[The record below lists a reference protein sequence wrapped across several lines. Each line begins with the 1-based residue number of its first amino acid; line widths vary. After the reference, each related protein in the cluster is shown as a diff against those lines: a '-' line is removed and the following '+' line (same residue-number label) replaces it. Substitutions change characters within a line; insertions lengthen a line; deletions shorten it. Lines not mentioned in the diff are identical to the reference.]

1 MKCDLAYTRFIMVFK
16 MIMIG
21 TSGILSLTSLNHW
34 NFFMIGI
41 LIFFLIVFHYAM
53 SYDHFSKDIRSHRRL
68 IHTVG
73 HFILMNGLLYYMDG
87 FHTLAYV
94 PYYFSEIIIGTLYFG
109 KIFGIVGFGLCA
121 LLSIQQIF
129 NTVHGMNH
137 YLICICL
144 FAGGAIIGHFGHFEI
159 SRSRRVES
167 QLREFRILY
176 AISKIMDRFPSTE
189 EILKR
194 ITKKVAEIMHAEMSL
209 IMFYDTRKDLLVAK
223 SGYGICEKILDSL
236 ILGPG
241 EGIERGVMDEEK
253 KIVYG
258 DRREH
263 FICDEELKEPWK
275 ARYGIAIPLTVHE
288 KVIGTL
294 SLYNDTP
301 YDLTKDEVKL
311 LSIIGSRI
319 GMILEN
325 DRTFKKVK
333 HNAITD
339 GLTGLYN
346 HYQFYTRLKLEIEK
360 AKAEN
365 YQLFLLMID
374 IDRFKSFNDQFG
386 HMIGDQVLSEVA
398 KTIQSNI
405 RETDIA
411 ARYGGEEFT
420 IILPNC
426 TYEMAAV
433 VADRIRYNI
442 KKVGEK
448 IDTLKGKDI
457 IVTASIGIAC
467 YPNCTNDLSNLID
480 IADVRMYKGKEMGGD
495 KVIV

>member
-1 MKCDLAYTRFIMVFK
+1 
-16 MIMIG
+16 
-21 TSGILSLTSLNHW
+21 
-34 NFFMIGI
+34 
-41 LIFFLIVFHYAM
+41 
-53 SYDHFSKDIRSHRRL
+53 
-68 IHTVG
+68 
-73 HFILMNGLLYYMDG
+73 
-87 FHTLAYV
+87 
-94 PYYFSEIIIGTLYFG
+94 
-109 KIFGIVGFGLCA
+109 
-121 LLSIQQIF
+121 
-129 NTVHGMNH
+129 
-137 YLICICL
+137 
-144 FAGGAIIGHFGHFEI
+144 
-159 SRSRRVES
+159 
-167 QLREFRILY
+167 
-176 AISKIMDRFPSTE
+176 
-189 EILKR
+189 
-194 ITKKVAEIMHAEMSL
+194 
-209 IMFYDTRKDLLVAK
+209 
-223 SGYGICEKILDSL
+223 
-236 ILGPG
+236 
-241 EGIERGVMDEEK
+241 
-253 KIVYG
+253 
-258 DRREH
+258 
-263 FICDEELKEPWK
+263 
-275 ARYGIAIPLTVHE
+275 
-288 KVIGTL
+288 
-294 SLYNDTP
+294 
-301 YDLTKDEVKL
+301 LTKDEVKL